1 MTQVNIPSFRALAQQ
16 AQVSSWQIRQLRQ
29 GQVEHMRFG
38 ILLNISRA
46 LQISV
51 DTLIK
56 QCSTVSI
63 ASFDQTS
70 QANRQEPSHQ
80 EPSHQETSHQHQPP
94 SDLLTEYQRLQAQ
107 LEHQRETLQQD
118 FQRTSLHVIESWMT
132 YWPAAVYATQSNPEL
147 PATRLIPLVRPVEKL
162 LEQWGVEAIASVGT
176 EVPYDP
182 QYHQLIEG
190 QANPGDRVKIS
201 NPGYFH
207 GKTLL
212 QRAKVK
218 PIQTQE

>member
-38 ILLNISRA
+38 ILLNISRV

-51 DTLIK
+51 DTLIE
-56 QCSTVSI
+56 QCSSVSI
-63 ASFDQTS
+63 ASFDQTY
-70 QANRQEPSHQ
+70 QASNQET
-80 EPSHQETSHQHQPP
+80 SHQETSNQQQQP
-94 SDLLTEYQRLQAQ
+94 SDLLAEYQRLQAQ
-107 LEHQRETLQQD
+107 LEHQKETLQQD
-118 FQRTSLHVIESWMT
+118 FQRTSLQVIESWMT
-132 YWPAAVYATQSNPEL
+132 YWPAAVYATQSKPEL

-176 EVPYDP
+176 EVSYDP
-182 QYHQLIEG
+182 QHHQLIEG

-201 NPGYFH
+201 NPGYLH
-207 GKTLL
+207 GETLI

-218 PIQTQE
+218 PIQPQE